1 MKLDMNEEN
10 SDLEFTK
17 AMSEAQTGGNT
28 ALKDLA
34 VPAGLF
40 FIQQAFG
47 KKTPLYKES
56 EDGEMMPVSLYDRLL
71 ELNGPK
77 KSNKIKVTKKQQ
89 KSSKRKTKKAR
100 K

>member
-1 MKLDMNEEN
+1 MNEEN

-17 AMSEAQTGGNT
+17 AMSEAQTGGNP

-47 KKTPLYKES
+47 KKTPL
-56 EDGEMMPVSLYDRLL
+56 
-71 ELNGPK
+71 
-77 KSNKIKVTKKQQ
+77 
-89 KSSKRKTKKAR
+89 
-100 K
+100 